1 MESVTTVET
10 KPEYQPTAAQLA
22 RAAALRR
29 FNRWFVYLPVIM
41 AAVIVLVVVGLL
53 FWVTLIQPG
62 ENSRET
68 VGGIA
73 SAVVILV
80 SLPMTV
86 LCALPS
92 VLIIGAFVQGR
103 QRGMA
108 PIKRIQTIFWRIDSL
123 VLRLQSAVYD
133 FTPKVAGVVIKA
145 HAAVAYVRNLLNQLM
160 NLLKR
165 S

>member
-1 MESVTTVET
+1 M
-10 KPEYQPTAAQLA
+10 A